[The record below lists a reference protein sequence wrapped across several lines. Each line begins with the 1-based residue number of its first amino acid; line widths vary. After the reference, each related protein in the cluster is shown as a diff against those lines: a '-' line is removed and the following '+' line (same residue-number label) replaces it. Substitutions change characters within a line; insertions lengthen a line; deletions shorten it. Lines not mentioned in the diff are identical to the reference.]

1 MSDEGLSKLEQRLVE
16 YHKNSAAS
24 GRVGLDASGL
34 PITLH
39 STGIRIDEGP
49 NAGKFVSV
57 PGWVPSVNADRPLT
71 EGEAYDYWRDEI
83 DQGLWPMYDSG
94 EQLNNRAREIHRI
107 MDMDGDIIKQNM
119 GADGKQSIHVT
130 PEEASLVDMIERYKE
145 REGIQDFSAPEGL
158 VREDFHYVYD
168 PNNPPEFKYDKRRP
182 AYFSQNDFK
191 WADMRQLLSVAGSRA
206 TLDTGS
212 PMGTSGLAYV
222 DDKLSLS
229 SDMRGNKTPEHLQR
243 QQDDIRSYMTSE
255 MSKNAMESYRASLP
269 REMQDNLSGSI
280 MIEQGRDGIYSLILG
295 DEATGYTELSYGSD
309 SQSYYDA
316 LSDAK
321 GAFSY
326 IYDVG
331 DPRMNA
337 GFWGRMGSAK
347 LYGRRSERDLQ
358 EEMMHNY
365 NEARRYMEI
374 DRSVAAEALEAA
386 DMIGDEMKRRGRR
399 PETNE
404 HRYTNRVMRRDA
416 RRRAKQMMMD

>member
-16 YHKNSAAS
+16 YHNNSAS
-24 GRVGLDASGL
+24 TGRVGLDEGGL
-34 PITLH
+34 PVTLH
-39 STGIRIDEGP
+39 SLGIRIDDGP

-57 PGWVPSVNADRPLT
+57 PGWVPDVNSDRPLT
-71 EGEAYDYWRDEI
+71 EAEAYDYWRDEI

-130 PEEASLVDMIERYKE
+130 PAEAKIVNYIE
-145 REGIQDFSAPEGL
+145 G
-158 VREDFHYVYD
+158 
-168 PNNPPEFKYDKRRP
+168 RRQRP
-182 AYFSQNDFK
+182 SRMEADWK
-191 WADMRQLLSVAGSRA
+191 WADVRHLHPVAGSKA
-206 TLDTGS
+206 QIELGG
-212 PMGTSGLAYV
+212 PMATSGLAYV
-222 DDKLSLS
+222 DNMKLAT
-229 SDMRGNKTPEHLQR
+229 DMRGNNTPEHLQR
-243 QQDDIRSYMTSE
+243 KHDDIRSYLTSE
-255 MSKNAMESYRASLP
+255 MSKNAIESYRASLP
-269 REMQDNLSGSI
+269 RDVQDAMRGNI

-295 DEATGYTELSYGSD
+295 DNETGFTELSYGSD
-309 SQSYYDA
+309 EQSYYDA

-321 GAFSY
+321 KSFAHM
-326 IYDVG
+326 YDTG
-331 DPRMNA
+331 DAQMNA
-337 GFWGRMGSAK
+337 GFLGRAGSAA
-347 LYGRRSERDLQ
+347 LYKHRSENDLRD
-358 EEMMHNY
+358 EMMHNY

-374 DRSVAAEALEAA
+374 DRSLAAEALQAA

>member
-16 YHKNSAAS
+16 HHNNSAS
-24 GRVGLDASGL
+24 TGRVGLDEGGL

-39 STGIRIDEGP
+39 SLGIRIDDGP

-57 PGWVPSVNADRPLT
+57 PGWVPDVNSDRPLT

-119 GADGKQSIHVT
+119 GADGKQPIHVT
-130 PEEASLVDMIERYKE
+130 PEEASIVDMLEGGTSEGKYGNNYRYT
-145 REGIQDFSAPEGL
+145 
-158 VREDFHYVYD
+158 YD

-182 AYFSQNDFK
+182 AYYSQDEFK

-206 TLDTGS
+206 TLDIGG
-212 PMGTSGLAYV
+212 PMATSGLAYV
-222 DDKLSLS
+222 DDKLNLS

-243 QQDDIRSYMTSE
+243 QHDDIRSYMTSE

-269 REMQDNLSGSI
+269 RNMQDNLSGSI

-295 DEATGYTELSYGSD
+295 DDATGYTELSYGSD
-309 SQSYYDA
+309 QQSYYDA
-316 LSDAK
+316 LADAK

-331 DPRMNA
+331 DPAMNA
-337 GFWGRMGSAK
+337 GFFGRMGSAK
-347 LYGRRSERDLQ
+347 LYRQRTERDLQ

-374 DRSVAAEALEAA
+374 DRSLAAEALQAA

-404 HRYTNRVMRRDA
+404 HRYTNRVLRRDA